1 MSHSPESWMT
11 RSPSP
16 AAVTCTCGS
25 RTGLDA
31 VCCGERTPPDIG
43 DDGFLEREAYS
54 NAAGT
59 QRHDSKAFAYN
70 RPLAPVAQWIEQPP
84 PKGQV
89 GRSIRLWGATS
100 CCVRLLRGLSQDEG
114 VEFHARLVY
123 PHHGRIRLQLAL
135 VEYRVE
141 HLRHEAAIGHGDLV
155 AVAVLPVLFLLREKP
170 FHHLEA
176 LGDPVSVP
184 RVHALL

>member
-25 RTGLDA
+25 RTSLDA
-31 VCCGERTPPDIG
+31 VCCGERAPPDIG
-43 DDGFLEREAYS
+43 DDGFPEREAYS

-59 QRHDSKAFAYN
+59 QRHDSRALAYN
-70 RPLAPVAQWIEQPP
+70 QPLAPVAQWIEQPP

-100 CCVRLLRGLSQDEG
+100 SCVRLLRGLSEDEG
-114 VEFHARLVY
+114 VKFHARFVDPRHRWIGLE
-123 PHHGRIRLQLAL
+123 IAL
-135 VEYRVE
+135 VENRVE
-141 HLRHEAAIGHGDLV
+141 HLRHKAAIGRGDLI
-155 AVAVLPVLFLLREKP
+155 AVAV
-170 FHHLEA
+170 
-176 LGDPVSVP
+176 
-184 RVHALL
+184 